1 MLLVTLC
8 TEMMTSQLLFQHT
21 YILRRPRVAIFVDII
36 KILIMFITEPLKTQG
51 IRNCALKYNLY
62 LYFLI

>member
-8 TEMMTSQLLFQHT
+8 TEIMTSQLLFQHT

-36 KILIMFITEPLKTQG
+36 KILIMFITATFKD
-51 IRNCALKYNLY
+51 
-62 LYFLI
+62 